1 MPRSSDLASLRCRC
15 SRAAL
20 TLIVRDLP
28 VCKVPADI
36 ACCELSTRRLQAA
49 RTGLRFYRAV
59 MPCTLVVCNGTSTG
73 HWYHQADCRQS
84 LRTRRLK
91 FAVSSSKGS
100 AGSLSKHRGELR
112 QDFENPAMHDG
123 EVYAWVALGRLPK
136 PYESTTFSLQCIR
149 LRTVRKPEI
158 TDARTLSSKPGGRL
172 PTPTCCES
180 APATQ
185 PVNQSSGAQ
194 RSTEARASASVSAP

>member
-1 MPRSSDLASLRCRC
+1 MPKRFRTLEQVNGAATSRTPTGRSATH
-15 SRAAL
+15 SR
-20 TLIVRDLP
+20 RP
-28 VCKVPADI
+28 C
-36 ACCELSTRRLQAA
+36 A
-49 RTGLRFYRAV
+49 RPG
-59 MPCTLVVCNGTSTG
+59 C
-73 HWYHQADCRQS
+73 QQS

-100 AGSLSKHRGELR
+100 AGSPSKHRGELR